1 MAKDLP
7 GETALDQKKR
17 TEGDV
22 EKTSTEQPAASE
34 ADKEEREMKYTAY
47 YYWPILPQEHYK
59 RWEIE
64 NATMWERVEGIMG
77 RIPPPPPDLT
87 PQERL
92 KTVRKNLS
100 LWALFKKSN
109 R

>member
-1 MAKDLP
+1 MSIKKPMAKDLP
-7 GETALDQKKR
+7 GETALDQKKH

-34 ADKEEREMKYTAY
+34 VDKEEREMKYTAY

-64 NATMWERVEGIMG
+64 NATM
-77 RIPPPPPDLT
+77 
-87 PQERL
+87 
-92 KTVRKNLS
+92 
-100 LWALFKKSN
+100 
-109 R
+109 